1 MVTGVGTPERQDSQ
15 DRQAGGVLGLP
26 AIAAKNQRR
35 RPATRADAVYEAIH
49 AALMK
54 GEYPTGTRLI
64 EGNVATYMK
73 VSRTPVREALRRLE
87 GDGLIRS
94 TGSGRGYIVADL
106 LADAEHVFLI
116 RERLE
121 GLAASLAAQNI
132 TSGEMKSLRAVQAEM
147 EAQLERGQ
155 DIRPEMAELNSDFH
169 AQILRAA
176 RSPRLERMV
185 TRLHPEYLSYQVV
198 LCYDDKGLLQSIQEH
213 RAIADALWNR
223 DADRADK
230 LVQAHFEHG
239 KTVVVRE
246 LERRRDG
253 QDQHDR

>member
-1 MVTGVGTPERQDSQ
+1 MTAADEPARPAS
-15 DRQAGGVLGLP
+15 GVLGLP
-26 AIAAKNQRR
+26 VMVPKNQRR
-35 RPATRADAVYEAIH
+35 PRSATRADAVYDAIH
-49 AALMK
+49 TALMK

-64 EGNVATYMK
+64 EGSVAAYMN

-94 TGSGRGYIVADL
+94 TSSGRGYIVADM

-121 GLAASLAAQNI
+121 GLGAALAAQNI
-132 TSGEMKSLRAVQAEM
+132 TSGEMRALRAVQAEM
-147 EAQLERGQ
+147 EKLLEQER
-155 DIRPEMAELNSDFH
+155 DIRQEMAELNTEFH
-169 AQILRAA
+169 SQILRAA
-176 RSPRLERMV
+176 RSPRLEGMV

-198 LCYDDKGLLQSIQEH
+198 LCYDDKALMQSIQEH
-213 RAIADALWNR
+213 KAIADALWNR

-239 KTVVVRE
+239 KTVVLKE
-246 LERRRDG
+246 LEQRQDG
-253 QDQHDR
+253 